1 MSTSTHTPRRA
12 ATVRISAQ
20 RDRVA
25 RALLIVAAFG
35 AAIATVGAIGTASDA
50 DAATRVVETWR
61 LLGLSVFTGLFVL
74 LAYRPRYY
82 AGVWELAIANK
93 FALAAFGIAYGA
105 NATDARQIL
114 AFDGQ
119 SPYFSLPPTCS
130 AEVGVLGAASE
141 CPARL
146 PPREDLSTYALEPV
160 PALTRRSQASHSRQG
175 DRTTTLCG
183 AIE

>member
-1 MSTSTHTPRRA
+1 MSTSTYTPRRP

-25 RALLIVAAFG
+25 RALLIVVAVG

-61 LLGLSVFTGLFVL
+61 LLGLGVFTGLFVL

-105 NATDARQIL
+105 NTTDAHQIL
-114 AFDGQ
+114 AFDGAIAI
-119 SPYFSLPPTCS
+119 L
-130 AEVGVLGAASE
+130 LLAA
-141 CPARL
+141 
-146 PPREDLSTYALEPV
+146 YALSRGWRAWSSVRRPGSSA
-160 PALTRRSQASHSRQG
+160 AL
-175 DRTTTLCG
+175 
-183 AIE
+183 